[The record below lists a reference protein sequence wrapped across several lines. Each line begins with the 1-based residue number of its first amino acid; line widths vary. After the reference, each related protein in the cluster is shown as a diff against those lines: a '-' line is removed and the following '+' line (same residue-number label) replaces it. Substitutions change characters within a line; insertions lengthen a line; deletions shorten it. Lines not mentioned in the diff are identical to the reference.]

1 MPAFSKLRQDLAAAD
16 RHIAEGQARIAQ
28 QAKLVGELDADGHDT
43 TSAQNLLRIMQRN
56 LDVMNAHRQTIM
68 RELAGA
74 PDEQFWGGR

>member
-1 MPAFSKLRQDLAAAD
+1 MGVHSTLQQDLATAD

-68 RELAGA
+68 REFAGA
-74 PDEQFWGGR
+74 RD